1 MSKSSCDQ
9 VLLLCRLEQITRL
22 IATVKTGGLLFY
34 NSTNHHIVIEIYTE
48 CCENDYNAFD
58 FRIIYVQQVLLH

>member
-22 IATVKTGGLLFY
+22 IATVKTGGLFFY
-34 NSTNHHIVIEIYTE
+34 NLTNDHIVIEIYME
-48 CCENDYNAFD
+48 C
-58 FRIIYVQQVLLH
+58 